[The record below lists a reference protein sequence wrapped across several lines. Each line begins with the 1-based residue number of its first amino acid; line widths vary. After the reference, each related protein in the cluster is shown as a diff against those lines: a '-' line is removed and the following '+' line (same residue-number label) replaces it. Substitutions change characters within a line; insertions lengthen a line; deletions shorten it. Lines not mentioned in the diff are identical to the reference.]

1 MDYINP
7 VLVLILAAEVFWGLC
22 AWQAPRFLRRIAAH
36 LVTRADVLDIF
47 RQENIRRK
55 LFWIDRLQLEA
66 DTVEA
71 EQHVLLTDP
80 HGMK

>member
-22 AWQAPRFLRRIAAH
+22 VWQAPRFLRRIAAR
-36 LVTRADVLDIF
+36 LLTRADVLDIF

-55 LFWIDRLQLEA
+55 QFWTDKFRLEA
-66 DTVEA
+66 DWVRTKR
-71 EQHVLLTDP
+71 HVLLTDLP
-80 HGMK
+80 EMK